1 MDETVRARLKAADDG
16 EHWKSPPGFPLD
28 AEIKRLAAV
37 KPKLDRILGQ
47 LELNKQ
53 VRDAAHFAELA
64 ARVHEG
70 EVIMTKLEIRFSAF
84 GNLFTVWSRSPD
96 AAILRSIVGVLEEAG
111 YTFVPIEATNE
122 AYDGKNRAK
131 SQIRTWFAR
140 FFDYC

>member
-1 MDETVRARLKAADDG
+1 MDEHVRARLKAADDG
-16 EHWKSPPGFPLD
+16 DHWKCPPGFPVDEELRR
-28 AEIKRLAAV
+28 ITAV
-37 KPKLDRILGQ
+37 KPKLDRLLGS

-84 GNLFTVWSRSPD
+84 GGLFTVWMRQTDPQLVRSVV
-96 AAILRSIVGVLEEAG
+96 AVLEEAG
-111 YTFVPIEATNE
+111 YTHVPIAATDE

-131 SQIRTWFAR
+131 PQIRTWFAR
-140 FFDYC
+140 FFDYV